1 MTFLLAIVVSWAFG
15 GESED
20 ENRPHGIRYRNIGNH
35 SFSCAE
41 KERKRFGFSS
51 TTPPASAEFLGELSG
66 RAFIFIHLM
75 MFIMTTFLFCDSV
88 SGKLFLNQS

>member
-1 MTFLLAIVVSWAFG
+1 M
-15 GESED
+15 ES
-20 ENRPHGIRYRNIGNH
+20 NIEASETI

-41 KERKRFGFSS
+41 EKGEEKFWI
-51 TTPPASAEFLGELSG
+51 FLGPLRRRQQNISKEVSG

-88 SGKLFLNQS
+88 SRKLFLNQS